1 MKISHEDFSKMAQ
14 SGHTVGVRDKCP
26 GKRINDT
33 KGYFFGEI
41 ADYQQTSL
49 WNWHMKYF
57 Q

>member
-1 MKISHEDFSKMAQ
+1 MAQ

-41 ADYQQTSL
+41 ADHQPKQISEIDT
-49 WNWHMKYF
+49 
-57 Q
+57 